1 MELHVGIGLKFYKIN
16 LKCKESDKMLRNK
29 GSNKLSMVEGDYGL
43 TLPLIINGI
52 TIDKDDKINFYIKKD
67 RNGEKIIDQ
76 IYENIVDNTIGLT
89 FSEEESEKL
98 QVGKYRYAI
107 DWYKKDVFNGN
118 LVKEKDFEVED
129 KL

>member
-1 MELHVGIGLKFYKIN
+1 
-16 LKCKESDKMLRNK
+16 MLRNK

-89 FSEEESEKL
+89 FSEEEAEKL
-98 QVGKYRYAI
+98 QVGKYKYAI